1 MASSVVGGTGDG
13 SSGVLRMDLA
23 GNKLPTIPML
33 ARYLFG
39 ARRPLARTWSGSNV
53 RGRGSKNRSYKAPI
67 CFFGGAFGLPWTG
80 LELQRF
86 VWPVPGFVRRQIHE
100 RRYTAT

>member
-1 MASSVVGGTGDG
+1 
-13 SSGVLRMDLA
+13 MDLV
-23 GNKLPTIPML
+23 GNKLLTIQML

-53 RGRGSKNRSYKAPI
+53 RARRSKNWLRKAPI
-67 CFFGGAFGLPWTG
+67 CLFGGAFGLPWTG

-86 VWPVPGFVRRQIHE
+86 VWPVPGFVHNMRG
-100 RRYTAT
+100 TA